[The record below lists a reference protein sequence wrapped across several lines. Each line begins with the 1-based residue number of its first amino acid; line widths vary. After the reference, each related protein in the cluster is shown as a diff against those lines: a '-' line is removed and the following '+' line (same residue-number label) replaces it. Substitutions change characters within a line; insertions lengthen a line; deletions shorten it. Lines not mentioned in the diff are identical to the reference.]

1 MTSTTNPRRPVA
13 LTGSRL
19 RRSLALMGRGL
30 RAQPWLYTWTIA
42 VSGLAGVLT
51 VEISTRLGRATDEV
65 VVPALTG
72 APTTSAT
79 VWLGVAG
86 LALVAV
92 LNAVAV
98 AGRRIG
104 AGMGYA
110 RLGAEHRRNL
120 AHRYLELPVA
130 WHRGRP
136 TGRLLA
142 HVSSDAEAATGVF
155 NPLPFALGVTLMLVV
170 AAVRLVT
177 VDPWLAAAAF
187 AVLPAVMVVNAVFQR
202 RMSPAVTE
210 AQRLR
215 GDVSDVA
222 HESFS
227 AALLVKSLGTEAR
240 EEARFARVADASR
253 AANVQVGRVRAVFDP
268 VIELL
273 PSLGTLLVLGV
284 GVWRASVGDVGAG
297 DVVAAAYLLTLL
309 AIPVRAF
316 GWVLGELPRG
326 LVGHERIAGVL
337 DAPEEIVPGSGA
349 LEGSG
354 PVGVRVEGV
363 GLEVVGPDGPLT
375 LLDDVTLDVAPGATV
390 AVVGATGAGKSTLV
404 ALLARLSDPS
414 RGTVRLG
421 GTDVRS
427 LAPEALAGAVA
438 YVSQSTFVFEDSVRA
453 NVTLMDDDEPGAPSD
468 EEIWDA
474 LERAH
479 VADTVRALPD
489 GLDARLGERGSNLSG
504 GQRQRLA
511 IARALVRR
519 PRLLV
524 LDDATSALDPRVERD
539 ILLGL
544 GERGGPTV
552 VIVAYR
558 AASIALASSVVHVDA
573 GRVVDVGTHAELL
586 ARDEGYARLA
596 TAYARETSR
605 RADEAAAAG
614 VEEDR

>member
-1 MTSTTNPRRPVA
+1 MTLTSSSRRPSA

-19 RRSLALMGRGL
+19 RRSVQLLVRGL
-30 RAQPWLYTWTIA
+30 RAEPWLYAWTIA

-51 VEISTRLGRATDEV
+51 VEISSALGRVTDSV
-65 VVPALTG
+65 VVPALSG
-72 APTTSAT
+72 ERLAAGE
-79 VWLGVAG
+79 VWWGVAG
-86 LALVAV
+86 LALVAF

-104 AGMGYA
+104 AGTGYA
-110 RLGAEHRRNL
+110 RLGAAHRRGL
-120 AHRYLELPVA
+120 AHRYLDLPVA

-155 NPLPFALGVTLMLVV
+155 NPLPFALGVALMLVV
-170 AAVRLVT
+170 AAVRLLA
-177 VDPWLAAAAF
+177 VDVWLAAAAF
-187 AVLPAVMVVNAVFQR
+187 AVLPAVMAVNVVFQR

-227 AALLVKSLGTEAR
+227 AALLVKSLGTEQR
-240 EEARFARVADASR
+240 EEDRFARVADESR

-284 GVWRASVGDVGAG
+284 GVWRAAQGTVGAG

-309 AIPVRAF
+309 AVPVRAF

-326 LVGHERIAGVL
+326 LVGHDRISQVL
-337 DAPEEIVPGSGA
+337 DSRDEIAAGAGTLSGT
-349 LEGSG
+349 G
-354 PVGVRVEGV
+354 PLGVSVDGV
-363 GLEVVGPDGPLT
+363 GLEVEGPEGRLS
-375 LLDDVTLDVAPGATV
+375 LLDDVSFEVDPGATV

-404 ALLARLSDPS
+404 ALLARLSDPT
-414 RGTVRLG
+414 RGAVRLDG
-421 GTDVRS
+421 VDVRG
-427 LAPEALAGAVA
+427 LAAEDLASHVA
-438 YVSQSTFVFEDSVRA
+438 YVSQHTFVFEDTVRS
-453 NVTLMDDDEPGAPSD
+453 NVTLMDEDEAGAPSD
-468 EEIWDA
+468 DEVWEA
-474 LERAH
+474 LTRAH
-479 VADTVRALPD
+479 VADTVRALPG

-524 LDDATSALDPRVERD
+524 LDDATSALDPRVERE

-544 GERGGPTV
+544 GELGGPTV

-558 AASIALASSVVHVDA
+558 AASIALAHTVIHVEG

-586 ARDEGYARLA
+586 ARDPGYASLA
-596 TAYARETSR
+596 TAYARESAR
-605 RADEAAAAG
+605 RADEAAALG
-614 VEEDR
+614 EVSEP

>member
-1 MTSTTNPRRPVA
+1 MV
-13 LTGSRL
+13 
-19 RRSLALMGRGL
+19 RGL
-30 RAQPWLYTWTIA
+30 RAEPWLYLWTII

-51 VEISTRLGRATDEV
+51 VEISSALGRVTDEV
-65 VVPALTG
+65 VVPALSG
-72 APTTSAT
+72 ERLPASE
-79 VWLGVAG
+79 VWWGVSG
-86 LALVAV
+86 LALVAF

-104 AGMGYA
+104 AGTGYA
-110 RLGAEHRRNL
+110 RLGAAHRRRL
-120 AHRYLELPVA
+120 AHRYLDLPVA

-155 NPLPFALGVTLMLVV
+155 NPLPFALGVALMLVV
-170 AAVRLVT
+170 AAGRLLS
-177 VDPWLAAAAF
+177 VDVWLAAAAF
-187 AVLPAVMVVNAVFQR
+187 VVLPAVMVVNAVFQR

-227 AALLVKSLGTEAR
+227 AALLVKSLGTEQR
-240 EEARFARVADASR
+240 EEERFARVADESR
-253 AANVQVGRVRAVFDP
+253 AANARVGRVRAVFDP

-284 GVWRASVGDVGAG
+284 GVWRASQGTVGAG

-309 AIPVRAF
+309 AVPVRAF

-326 LVGHERIAGVL
+326 LVGHDRISQVL
-337 DAPEEIVPGSGA
+337 DSRDELAAGDGTLPGA
-349 LEGSG
+349 G
-354 PVGVRVEGV
+354 PLGVSVNGV
-363 GLEVVGPDGPLT
+363 GLEVDGPEGRLT
-375 LLDDVTLDVAPGATV
+375 LLDDVSFEVPPGATV

-404 ALLARLSDPS
+404 ALLARLSDPT
-414 RGTVRLG
+414 RGTVRLDG
-421 GTDVRS
+421 VDVRG
-427 LAPEALAGAVA
+427 LAAEDLASHVSYVA
-438 YVSQSTFVFEDSVRA
+438 QHTFIFEDTVRS
-453 NVTLMDDDEPGAPSD
+453 NVTLMDEGEVGAPSD
-468 EEIWDA
+468 DDVWDA
-474 LERAH
+474 LVRAH
-479 VADTVRALPD
+479 VADTVRALPG

-519 PRLLV
+519 PRLLI
-524 LDDATSALDPRVERD
+524 LDDATSALDPRVERE

-544 GERGGPTV
+544 GEHGGPTV

-558 AASIALASSVVHVDA
+558 AASIALAQTVIHVEA

-586 ARDEGYARLA
+586 ARDPGYASLA
-596 TAYARETSR
+596 TAYARESAR
-605 RADEAAAAG
+605 RADESAALG
-614 VEEDR
+614 EVSEP